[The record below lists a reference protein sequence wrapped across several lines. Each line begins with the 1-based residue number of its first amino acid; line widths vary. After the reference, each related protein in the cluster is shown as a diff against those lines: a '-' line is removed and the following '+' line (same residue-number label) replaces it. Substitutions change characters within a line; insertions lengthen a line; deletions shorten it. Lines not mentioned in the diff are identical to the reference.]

1 MSRDALI
8 VGINQYQS
16 LPVLNAPASDAT
28 AVASCL
34 QTHGEFRVHRLPEVI
49 KDGQAT
55 VGRRRGV
62 TTQMLEAALIQLLK
76 PKGKNIPTTALFYF
90 SGHGLQRD
98 AGIQEGYLATSDA
111 DPSRGNFGI
120 SLFWLRRLLQQS
132 PVRQLIVILDCCHSG
147 ELFTFSDADPG
158 ARAGTDCLLM
168 AASREYESAYE
179 SLGGEHSVFTQA
191 LLSGL
196 NPYEQASGKVSNYSL
211 SEHISQQLRDEIQ
224 QPLFE
229 SSGGEI
235 VLTRIAGSKAPFSR
249 ALTESF
255 TRLKK
260 LSFGFCPYRGL
271 APFDETHA
279 DYFFGREELTAQL
292 LKKAGSGNFCALVGA
307 SSSGK
312 TSVLCAGLMHQ
323 LRQGNVIAGSDN
335 WPLKLLTPTQQ
346 PVKALAAAFVSDS
359 ADNIQRAGQ
368 MRQAELLLKDGGI
381 GLAQLVRA
389 ALLKP
394 GQTSIPSASR
404 LWLMIDQFEEL
415 FTPTTDKMAIAER
428 ELFISCLTEALREP
442 GTPLGIVISLRAD
455 AMKQLVPYAALKTL
469 VEQNAVLVNAM
480 TYDQIKAVVQKPA
493 EKVGLELDP
502 TLLYTLAIDTTGAP
516 GELPL
521 IQETLLELWQR
532 REMGDENTQTAPRLT
547 MDGYMA
553 LGGIKNVIAGRAT
566 AVYESLNEDMQRAA
580 QRIFLS
586 LSELGEGQADRQ
598 RRVFRRELINDS
610 FPAELIDRTLDK
622 LAAERLVMLSQAAIA
637 TYGYPE
643 QGIKMPEAAWQTQ
656 RDLSSPLTTWFLNN
670 ASAAPRSVLDSP
682 RTVDIV
688 HESLVQDWPLLRA
701 WLAESR
707 SMTRQ
712 QRRLE
717 ISAQAWEQRHR
728 PTGSEYLLS
737 GTQLQ
742 ESLAFLYLHRDQLSN
757 LAQDFINASRT
768 AQNRLR
774 LRTGLLIP
782 AALVVGMGTS
792 VVSRLIF
799 PPALQPLS
807 ATAEVQEAAPASSTL
822 IEAASVEDLKA
833 EAAMG
838 AVSIQPESDHADAKT
853 PLGSGLWQKG
863 VAAPALDSEAA
874 APFSAALSDDD
885 YVMMPAGKWAS
896 PTDPDKLVEVW
907 WIQPKG
913 MAAPMSLQP
922 ADVPE
927 PVVTIGDRD

>member
-16 LPVLNAPASDAT
+16 LPVLNTPASDAA
-28 AVASCL
+28 AVADCL
-34 QTHGEFRVHRLPEVI
+34 QTQGEFRVHRLPEVI
-49 KDGQAT
+49 KDGKAT

-62 TTQMLEAALIQLLK
+62 TTQALEAALIQLLK

-111 DPSRGNFGI
+111 DPGRGNFGI

-158 ARAGTDCLLM
+158 ARTGTDCLLM

-196 NPYEQASGKVSNYSL
+196 NPYDQSSGKVSNYSL
-211 SEHISQQLRDEIQ
+211 SEHVSQQLRGEIQ

-235 VLTRIAGSKAPFSR
+235 VLTRVTGSKAAFSR
-249 ALTESF
+249 GPVKPFA
-255 TRLKK
+255 RLKK

-271 APFDETHA
+271 SPFDETHA

-292 LKKAGSGNFCALVGA
+292 LRKVGSSNFCALVGA

-312 TSVLCAGLMHQ
+312 TSLLCAGLMHQ
-323 LRQGNVIAGSDN
+323 LRQGNSIAGSDG

-346 PVKALAAAFVSDS
+346 PIKALAAAFVSAN

-368 MRQAELLLKDGGI
+368 MRQAELLLQDGGS

-394 GQTSIPSASR
+394 GQTSIPTASK
-404 LWLMIDQFEEL
+404 LWLIIDQFEEL
-415 FTPTTDKMAIAER
+415 FTPTVDEMAIAER
-428 ELFISCLTEALREP
+428 HLFIRCLTEALREP
-442 GTPLGIVISLRAD
+442 GTPLGIIIGLRAD
-455 AMKQLVPYAALKTL
+455 AMQQLLPYTALKTL
-469 VEQNAVLVNAM
+469 VEQNTVLVNPM

-493 EKVGLELDP
+493 EKIGLELGS
-502 TLLYTLAIDTTGAP
+502 TMLYTLAIDTTGAP

-521 IQETLLELWQR
+521 IQETLLELWRR
-532 REMGDENTQTAPRLT
+532 REMGEENTAPRLT
-547 MDGYMA
+547 MDAYIG
-553 LGGIKNVIAGRAT
+553 LGGVKNVITRRAT
-566 AVYESLNEDMQRAA
+566 AVYESLSADMQRAA
-580 QRIFLS
+580 QRIFLG
-586 LSELGEGQADRQ
+586 LCELGEGQADRR
-598 RRVFRRELINDS
+598 RRVFRSELINDS
-610 FPAELIDRTLDK
+610 FPADLIDRTLDK
-622 LAAERLVMLSQAAIA
+622 LAAERLVILSQAAIA
-637 TYGYPE
+637 THDCSE
-643 QGIKMPEAAWQTQ
+643 QGIEIPNATWQTQ
-656 RDLSSPLTTWFLNN
+656 RDESSPLTTWFLNPI
-670 ASAAPRSVLDSP
+670 SATTQPGLDSP

-688 HESLVQDWPLLRA
+688 HESLVQDWPLLRT
-701 WLAESR
+701 WLTSSR
-707 SMTRQ
+707 RIMTRQ

-717 ISAQAWEQRHR
+717 VSAQVWEQRHR
-728 PTGSEYLLS
+728 PTGSEYLLG

-742 ESLAFLYLHRDQLSN
+742 ESLAFLQLHRDRLSSP
-757 LAQDFINASRT
+757 AQDFINASRK

-774 LRTGLLIP
+774 LRTSLLIP
-782 AALVVGMGTS
+782 VALGVGMATS
-792 VVSRLIF
+792 ILSRFVF
-799 PPALQPLS
+799 PPVLQPLS
-807 ATAEVQEAAPASSTL
+807 ATAEVQEAKPTSLTAV
-822 IEAASVEDLKA
+822 EAARAKDFDA
-833 EAAMG
+833 EAAIR
-838 AVSIQPESDHADAKT
+838 AINIQPERAQADAKT
-853 PLGSGLWQKG
+853 SSGSGLWQKG
-863 VAAPALDSEAA
+863 AA
-874 APFSAALSDDD
+874 AADSDTEAVIPFSAALSDDD

-913 MAAPMSLQP
+913 MAVPMSLQP

-927 PVVTIGDRD
+927 SAVTAGVRD